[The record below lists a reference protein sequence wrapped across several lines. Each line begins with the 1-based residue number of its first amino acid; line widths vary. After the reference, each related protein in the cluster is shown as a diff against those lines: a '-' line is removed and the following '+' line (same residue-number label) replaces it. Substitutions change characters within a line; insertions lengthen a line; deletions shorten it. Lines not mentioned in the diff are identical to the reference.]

1 MNILYNIR
9 NIKIISLI
17 TDFYSISMWRRLSTT
32 NNICDNVMEPLN
44 VKYPYGYFEPMFDQ
58 KLVLLFSV
66 KIEVINQMD
75 KQPTVHLIFSAWYWT
90 KREWTTK
97 KTRNCRYGVVVET
110 NFFSKLLFI
119 YSSLY
124 NNHGRQINPYW
135 INHYTQRC

>member
-9 NIKIISLI
+9 NIKKS
-17 TDFYSISMWRRLSTT
+17 SEMRRRLSTT

-75 KQPTVHLIFSAWYWT
+75 KQPTVHLIFSA
-90 KREWTTK
+90 
-97 KTRNCRYGVVVET
+97 
-110 NFFSKLLFI
+110 
-119 YSSLY
+119 
-124 NNHGRQINPYW
+124 
-135 INHYTQRC
+135 